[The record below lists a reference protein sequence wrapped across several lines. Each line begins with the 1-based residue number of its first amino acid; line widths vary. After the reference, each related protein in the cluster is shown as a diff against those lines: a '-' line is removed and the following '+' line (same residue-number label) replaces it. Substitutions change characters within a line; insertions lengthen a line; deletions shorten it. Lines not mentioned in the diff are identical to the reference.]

1 MSDRHQYEQFRT
13 RILKGLIHELLG
25 PEPDD
30 DEVRQREILDVSPLQ
45 LYATGVLFPQKSV
58 TEDGEDEG
66 VRDVPNDPEAES
78 ADVTWLAFWSHWT
91 AFHDRAAEDV
101 EADEWHVHFS
111 FPWTFADGGAGSDSC
126 PIPAPQESD
135 AAALS
140 VASSGELPAFALTA
154 PSPVSESIVFDAGRA
169 SLPDV
174 LRGREG
180 GGFLKSY
187 SPAAPL
193 CILTGVVLC

>member
-1 MSDRHQYEQFRT
+1 MCAVPHST
-13 RILKGLIHELLG
+13 AAT
-25 PEPDD
+25 
-30 DEVRQREILDVSPLQ
+30 EVRDWRLTLVVGLLCMSLWRGPIPVVHRHV
-45 LYATGVLFPQKSV
+45 G
-58 TEDGEDEG
+58 
-66 VRDVPNDPEAES
+66 AES
-78 ADVTWLAFWSHWT
+78 ADVTWRTFWGHWT
-91 AFHDRAAEDV
+91 AFHSRSADDVPAE
-101 EADEWHVHFS
+101 EWHVHFS

-140 VASSGELPAFALTA
+140 LASSGELPAFSLTA

-174 LRGREG
+174 LRCREG

-193 CILTGVVLC
+193 CIVTGVVLC